1 MVQNDKKLCPLHS
14 LSQEQYIIGL
24 SFMAHMCKMIIS
36 AGFFSSFFFFLF
48 FFFNFFFFGLSVG
61 KRAKNVPKSQKIL
74 SVVLYISGT
83 MHYVISF
90 MVHMCKMIISPIFFL
105 GQKIVQNNKESCLS
119 HSVSQKPYIIWC
131 DFWYT
136 CVKWWYLLGFLSF
149 FKVLIFHLFRSLK
162 GQKMA

>member
-1 MVQNDKKLCPLHS
+1 MLTLLHILLHFCHSFSSSIKKADTLFQIKQQIMVQNDKKLCPLHS

-36 AGFFSSFFFFLF
+36 AGFFSSFFFFF
-48 FFFNFFFFGLSVG
+48 FFFLKFSFFGLSVG

-119 HSVSQKPYIIWC
+119 HSVSQKPYII
-131 DFWYT
+131 
-136 CVKWWYLLGFLSF
+136 
-149 FKVLIFHLFRSLK
+149 
-162 GQKMA
+162 